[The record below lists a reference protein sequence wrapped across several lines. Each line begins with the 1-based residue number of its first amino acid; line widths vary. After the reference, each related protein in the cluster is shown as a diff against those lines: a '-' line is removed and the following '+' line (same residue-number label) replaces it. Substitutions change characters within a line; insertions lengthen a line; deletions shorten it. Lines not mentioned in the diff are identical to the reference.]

1 MKKCEFCGKQISY
14 FDQYCDD
21 ECHIKANKF
30 YEKGERFGKL
40 FAVINM
46 ICVFGI
52 PIGLFMLSFTRE
64 VGLTVALASCVI
76 LGIMLIILPFPT
88 ENMISKFKIQKAV
101 KITRII
107 GGAVIFLGV
116 LILLLALLS
125 RPRGRDVPPKALRR
139 RQDPRHSGK
148 RRRPGLRARD
158 AGLDELLGL
167 YAVAV

>member
-30 YEKGERFGKL
+30 YEKSERFSKV
-40 FAVINM
+40 FSIING

-52 PIGLFMLSFTRE
+52 PVGLFLISFSRS
-64 VGLTVALASCVI
+64 VGLTVALASCII

-107 GGAVIFLGV
+107 GCAVIFIV
-116 LILLLALLS
+116 LLIIPLS
-125 RPRGRDVPPKALRR
+125 FIIDKN
-139 RQDPRHSGK
+139 
-148 RRRPGLRARD
+148 
-158 AGLDELLGL
+158 
-167 YAVAV
+167 

>member
-30 YEKGERFGKL
+30 YEKSERFSKV
-40 FAVINM
+40 FSIING

-52 PIGLFMLSFTRE
+52 PVGLFLISFSRS
-64 VGLTVALASCVI
+64 VGLIVALASCII

-107 GGAVIFLGV
+107 GCAVIFLGL
-116 LILLLALLS
+116 LIIPLS
-125 RPRGRDVPPKALRR
+125 FIID
-139 RQDPRHSGK
+139 
-148 RRRPGLRARD
+148 
-158 AGLDELLGL
+158 
-167 YAVAV
+167 

>member
-52 PIGLFMLSFTRE
+52 PIGLFMLSFARE
-64 VGLTVALASCVI
+64 VGLTVAL
-76 LGIMLIILPFPT
+76 LPFPT

-101 KITRII
+101 KITRMI

-116 LILLLALLS
+116 LILLLALLI
-125 RPRGRDVPPKALRR
+125 KF
-139 RQDPRHSGK
+139 
-148 RRRPGLRARD
+148 
-158 AGLDELLGL
+158 
-167 YAVAV
+167 

>member
-52 PIGLFMLSFTRE
+52 PIGLFMLSFARGRSYRRTCKLCNSRNYAHYSS
-64 VGLTVALASCVI
+64 VSHG
-76 LGIMLIILPFPT
+76 
-88 ENMISKFKIQKAV
+88 KYDFKIQNSE
-101 KITRII
+101 
-107 GGAVIFLGV
+107 
-116 LILLLALLS
+116 S
-125 RPRGRDVPPKALRR
+125 RKNHKNDRR
-139 RQDPRHSGK
+139 CGNF
-148 RRRPGLRARD
+148 PGSAD
-158 AGLDELLGL
+158 FAPCI
-167 YAVAV
+167 VN

>member
-52 PIGLFMLSFTRE
+52 PIGLFMLSFARE

-101 KITRII
+101 KITRMI

-116 LILLLALLS
+116 LIVLLALLI
-125 RPRGRDVPPKALRR
+125 KF
-139 RQDPRHSGK
+139 
-148 RRRPGLRARD
+148 
-158 AGLDELLGL
+158 
-167 YAVAV
+167 

>member
-52 PIGLFMLSFTRE
+52 PIGLFMLSFARE

-88 ENMISKFKIQKAV
+88 V
-101 KITRII
+101 KITRMI

-116 LILLLALLS
+116 LILLLALLI
-125 RPRGRDVPPKALRR
+125 KF
-139 RQDPRHSGK
+139 
-148 RRRPGLRARD
+148 
-158 AGLDELLGL
+158 
-167 YAVAV
+167 

>member
-30 YEKGERFGKL
+30 YEKSERFSKVFSIVNG
-40 FAVINM
+40 

-52 PIGLFMLSFTRE
+52 PVGLFLISFSRS
-64 VGLTVALASCVI
+64 VGLTVALASCII

-101 KITRII
+101 
-107 GGAVIFLGV
+107 
-116 LILLLALLS
+116 
-125 RPRGRDVPPKALRR
+125 
-139 RQDPRHSGK
+139 
-148 RRRPGLRARD
+148 
-158 AGLDELLGL
+158 
-167 YAVAV
+167 

>member
-52 PIGLFMLSFTRE
+52 PIGLFMLSFARE

-116 LILLLALLS
+116 LILLLALLIKFRFKLNKTKNCVNTIFS
-125 RPRGRDVPPKALRR
+125 KYKG
-139 RQDPRHSGK
+139 
-148 RRRPGLRARD
+148 GL
-158 AGLDELLGL
+158 
-167 YAVAV
+167 

>member
-1 MKKCEFCGKQISY
+1 MHTRFLALVLSAVLLLPALAGCSKKTGAEKDLAYPIDGEPVCLDPH
-14 FDQYCDD
+14 DQYCDD

-52 PIGLFMLSFTRE
+52 PIGLFMLSFARE

-116 LILLLALLS
+116 LILLLALLI
-125 RPRGRDVPPKALRR
+125 KF
-139 RQDPRHSGK
+139 
-148 RRRPGLRARD
+148 
-158 AGLDELLGL
+158 
-167 YAVAV
+167 

>member
-30 YEKGERFGKL
+30 YEKSERFSKV
-40 FAVINM
+40 FSIING

-52 PIGLFMLSFTRE
+52 PVGLFLISFSRN
-64 VGLTVALASCVI
+64 VGLTVALASCII

-107 GGAVIFLGV
+107 GCAVIFLGL
-116 LILLLALLS
+116 LIIPLS
-125 RPRGRDVPPKALRR
+125 FIID
-139 RQDPRHSGK
+139 
-148 RRRPGLRARD
+148 
-158 AGLDELLGL
+158 
-167 YAVAV
+167 

>member
-30 YEKGERFGKL
+30 LRKRASVFGKL

-52 PIGLFMLSFTRE
+52 PIGLFMLSFARE
-64 VGLTVALASCVI
+64 VGLTVALASCII

-88 ENMISKFKIQKAV
+88 ENMISKFKIRKAV

-116 LILLLALLS
+116 LILLLALLI
-125 RPRGRDVPPKALRR
+125 KF
-139 RQDPRHSGK
+139 
-148 RRRPGLRARD
+148 
-158 AGLDELLGL
+158 
-167 YAVAV
+167 

>member
-21 ECHIKANKF
+21 ECHIMANKF
-30 YEKGERFGKL
+30 YEKSERFSKV
-40 FAVINM
+40 FSIING

-52 PIGLFMLSFTRE
+52 PVGLFLISFSRS
-64 VGLTVALASCVI
+64 VGLTVALASCII

-107 GGAVIFLGV
+107 GCVVIFLGL
-116 LILLLALLS
+116 LIIPLS
-125 RPRGRDVPPKALRR
+125 FIID
-139 RQDPRHSGK
+139 
-148 RRRPGLRARD
+148 
-158 AGLDELLGL
+158 
-167 YAVAV
+167 

>member
-46 ICVFGI
+46 I
-52 PIGLFMLSFTRE
+52 
-64 VGLTVALASCVI
+64 
-76 LGIMLIILPFPT
+76 
-88 ENMISKFKIQKAV
+88 SKFKIRKAV
-101 KITRII
+101 KITRMI

-116 LILLLALLS
+116 LILLLALLI
-125 RPRGRDVPPKALRR
+125 KF
-139 RQDPRHSGK
+139 
-148 RRRPGLRARD
+148 
-158 AGLDELLGL
+158 
-167 YAVAV
+167 

>member
-52 PIGLFMLSFTRE
+52 PIGLFMLSFARE

-88 ENMISKFKIQKAV
+88 ENMISKLKIRKAV
-101 KITRII
+101 KITRMI
-107 GGAVIFLGV
+107 GGAGIFLLGV
-116 LILLLALLS
+116 FFSPLS
-125 RPRGRDVPPKALRR
+125 VFKFWFKLNKTKNCVNTIFSKYKG
-139 RQDPRHSGK
+139 
-148 RRRPGLRARD
+148 GL
-158 AGLDELLGL
+158 
-167 YAVAV
+167 

>member
-52 PIGLFMLSFTRE
+52 PIGLFMLSFARE

-76 LGIMLIILPFPT
+76 LGIMLIALSIFYI
-88 ENMISKFKIQKAV
+88 N
-101 KITRII
+101 IT
-107 GGAVIFLGV
+107 LV
-116 LILLLALLS
+116 LIHPIISLVCGCFLSLL
-125 RPRGRDVPPKALRR
+125 V
-139 RQDPRHSGK
+139 
-148 RRRPGLRARD
+148 
-158 AGLDELLGL
+158 
-167 YAVAV
+167 

>member
-30 YEKGERFGKL
+30 YEKSERFSKVFSIVNG
-40 FAVINM
+40 

-52 PIGLFMLSFTRE
+52 PVGLFLISFSRS
-64 VGLTVALASCVI
+64 VGLTVALASCII

-107 GGAVIFLGV
+107 GCAVIFLGL
-116 LILLLALLS
+116 LIIPLS
-125 RPRGRDVPPKALRR
+125 FIID
-139 RQDPRHSGK
+139 
-148 RRRPGLRARD
+148 
-158 AGLDELLGL
+158 
-167 YAVAV
+167 

>member
-52 PIGLFMLSFTRE
+52 TI
-64 VGLTVALASCVI
+64 
-76 LGIMLIILPFPT
+76 
-88 ENMISKFKIQKAV
+88 
-101 KITRII
+101 
-107 GGAVIFLGV
+107 
-116 LILLLALLS
+116 
-125 RPRGRDVPPKALRR
+125 
-139 RQDPRHSGK
+139 
-148 RRRPGLRARD
+148 
-158 AGLDELLGL
+158 
-167 YAVAV
+167 

>member
-52 PIGLFMLSFTRE
+52 PIGLFMLSFARE

-88 ENMISKFKIQKAV
+88 ENMISKFKILMRFPKKFLSNNKLFWLTKVLSTYLMTQETEV
-101 KITRII
+101 ITSRISPNNSPKN
-107 GGAVIFLGV
+107 LGNCSSKWKKQEV
-116 LILLLALLS
+116 T
-125 RPRGRDVPPKALRR
+125 VN
-139 RQDPRHSGK
+139 
-148 RRRPGLRARD
+148 
-158 AGLDELLGL
+158 
-167 YAVAV
+167 Y

>member
-52 PIGLFMLSFTRE
+52 PIGLFMLSFARE

-76 LGIMLIILPFPT
+76 L
-88 ENMISKFKIQKAV
+88 KAV
-101 KITRII
+101 KITRMI

-116 LILLLALLS
+116 LILLLALLI
-125 RPRGRDVPPKALRR
+125 KF
-139 RQDPRHSGK
+139 
-148 RRRPGLRARD
+148 
-158 AGLDELLGL
+158 
-167 YAVAV
+167 